1 MTRTIQEACDGK
13 LGTRPL
19 TDPQVRRWAARAR
32 PGRPMGW
39 APTLFRLGET
49 SVEMWTG
56 RSLSLRLLPLLGPR
70 GTLPV
75 VRDLRRT
82 LLTKAGAQPQSVKN
96 RATAFSSTSA
106 FSATSTAGPA
116 THHCAPGSP
125 AER

>member
-1 MTRTIQEACDGK
+1 MMAEPSHWVLVFDGDRAGYRSLTRTIQEACDGK

-32 PGRPMGW
+32 PGRSMGW

-70 GTLPV
+70 GTVPV
-75 VRDLRRT
+75 VR
-82 LLTKAGAQPQSVKN
+82 N
-96 RATAFSSTSA
+96 
-106 FSATSTAGPA
+106 
-116 THHCAPGSP
+116 
-125 AER
+125 